1 MKRLLNTFISDFL
14 LLFFLYNFP
23 EDYLCP
29 ENGVY
34 YRDVYSFYICQDNIS
49 RIQMCAPGSMN
60 VHNEDLLHVYQPSD
74 FCTINILDRSFHPF
88 VVTETVTDEKEPAA
102 ESNDNQTE
110 LVSEQTDDT
119 ESKSDMLYT
128 DLTYDLENDLSDY
141 MWNTTPAEDLIQT
154 FESQVTSD
162 STINIV
168 NQQAQVDSTDSAA
181 LRKLVAK
188 AIYRL

>member
-1 MKRLLNTFISDFL
+1 
-14 LLFFLYNFP
+14 
-23 EDYLCP
+23 
-29 ENGVY
+29 
-34 YRDVYSFYICQDNIS
+34 
-49 RIQMCAPGSMN
+49 MCAPGSMN

-88 VVTETVTDEKEPAA
+88 VVTETVTDENEPAA